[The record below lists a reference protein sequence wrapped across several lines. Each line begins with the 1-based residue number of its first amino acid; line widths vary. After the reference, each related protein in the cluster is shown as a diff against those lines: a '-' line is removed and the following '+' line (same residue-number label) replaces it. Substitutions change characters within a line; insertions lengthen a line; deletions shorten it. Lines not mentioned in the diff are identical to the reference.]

1 MSGAMGPAGLMH
13 GGRRDSRENGL
24 GMPGGGLPPALLATA
39 VNMPGGLAAAMAA
52 AAAAAGLPPGMAG
65 MMGDLTMPMP
75 PPPMPPMPP
84 PMPDNGAPLDSPLH
98 MLGEAA
104 LNSRGELEG
113 GLGGHHEGT
122 GSGRRKRDR
131 PSHLQVGASHQDV
144 LAVLWIEH
152 HSADA
157 SQAGGLTCCS

>member
-1 MSGAMGPAGLMH
+1 MSGAMGPAGFVQ
-13 GGRRDSRENGL
+13 GGRRDSRENAL
-24 GMPGGGLPPALLATA
+24 GMQPGGLPPALLATA
-39 VNMPGGLAAAMAA
+39 LNMPGGLAAAMAA
-52 AAAAAGLPPGMAG
+52 TAAGMPPDMTG
-65 MMGDLTMPMP
+65 MMGNLGMPMP

-131 PSHLQVGASHQDV
+131 PSHLQVGALVCGHMLQT
-144 LAVLWIEH
+144 IEV
-152 HSADA
+152 
-157 SQAGGLTCCS
+157 AGNVTD